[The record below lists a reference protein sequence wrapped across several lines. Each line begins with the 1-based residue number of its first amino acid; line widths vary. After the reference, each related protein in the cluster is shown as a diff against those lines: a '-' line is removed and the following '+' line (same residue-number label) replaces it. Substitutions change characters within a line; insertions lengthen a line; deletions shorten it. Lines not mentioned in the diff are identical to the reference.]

1 MIVPMLCLLAMCTSL
16 SGADAHVYMTTPLS
30 RVRVLGNADWI
41 AAGGNGLGNPIR
53 YYPDGSFYNDKA
65 DVCGDPHQQNDQG
78 VGGFTGAVNNPQP
91 WSVVYSAGATIQVT
105 QKMNAWHGGYIMI
118 KLCPTARSGAT
129 QGCFDQYPLV
139 SVERGIT
146 RYWYGREAGNT
157 LNKALYP
164 DGGLISQ
171 SWRLPQGV
179 TCDGG
184 CMLQLEYHTANS
196 CVDTCSV
203 AECGSYATSSLSRC
217 GTTSVR
223 KEIFRDCADIR
234 ITGSGTTAPTTNPTT
249 TTTTGGSCPASDR
262 PDWRCGP
269 NFGNA
274 KCLSGYCCSTS
285 GWCGNTAAHCNPNVC
300 AGSSS
305 PSSTTTTTTT
315 TATCGT
321 CKTSPCAGGN
331 NCNKCNLAQSLGGCK
346 CDSNCNCVSGT
357 CLI

>member
-1 MIVPMLCLLAMCTSL
+1 ML
-16 SGADAHVYMTTPLS
+16 TPLS

-65 DVCGDPHQQNDQG
+65 DVCGDPHQQNPQG

-91 WSVVYSAGATIQVT
+91 WSVVYNAGATIFVT
-105 QKMNAWHGGYIMI
+105 VKVNAWHGGYMMI

-129 QGCFDQYPLV
+129 QGCFDQYPLQ
-139 SVERGIT
+139 R
-146 RYWYGREAGNT
+146 
-157 LNKALYP
+157 
-164 DGGLISQ
+164 
-171 SWRLPQGV
+171 
-179 TCDGG
+179 
-184 CMLQLEYHTANS
+184 EYHTGNS
-196 CVDTCSV
+196 CVDACSA
-203 AECGSYATSSLSRC
+203 AECGLYATSSLPRC

-234 ITGSGTTAPTTNPTT
+234 ITGSGTTAPTTNPT

-305 PSSTTTTTTT
+305 PSSTTTTT
-315 TATCGT
+315 ATCGT